1 MVLIIGMNEKYSL
14 ADGRV
19 FYCPNGQCDQMNS
32 YYTVFGRN
40 AYFDVLQIVSFES
53 RKDDSPWLLCQ

>member
-32 YYTVFGRN
+32 YYNVFGRN
-40 AYFDVLQIVSFES
+40 AYFDVL
-53 RKDDSPWLLCQ
+53 